1 MTRLASTPPW
11 LLARFAQGAIAVA
24 GVAEVFRAV
33 AVRAHHL
40 HPSDAPSR
48 DSGLGSMVFVYVMTG
63 TFAVFLTW
71 FSRCWANARAL
82 SSETETETET
92 ETGTGTGTGTGMDAV
107 TGSGTWAVVAW
118 LVPLVNLWA
127 PRRLVLAVDHANAA
141 RGADQG
147 RGDLLVNVWWSAWT
161 GYAVVTVVSQTGQ
174 GTSMPLLV
182 ASGALDIA
190 AAVLAILVIQRITA
204 GQGAALRADPAV
216 EPLTPA

>member
-1 MTRLASTPPW
+1 
-11 LLARFAQGAIAVA
+11 
-24 GVAEVFRAV
+24 
-33 AVRAHHL
+33 
-40 HPSDAPSR
+40 
-48 DSGLGSMVFVYVMTG
+48 MVFVYVMTG

-92 ETGTGTGTGTGMDAV
+92 GTGTGTAMGAV

-118 LVPLVNLWA
+118 LVPVVNLWA

-141 RGADQG
+141 RGADRG

-161 GYAVVTVVSQTGQ
+161 GYAVVTAISQTGQ

-204 GQGAALRADPAV
+204 GQRAALRADSAV